1 MDYMIY
7 ILTICISAPLILMAA
22 LADAKSRRLLGF
34 MILGIYIAVLASEI
48 NSLLASAF
56 ADTMDYFHITI
67 VITPLTE
74 EILKAAPLLFTAIVF
89 CDNREVLFQ
98 RAMSIG
104 LGFSILENTFIVTKH
119 VETVSLLWAMIR
131 GFSSGLMHA
140 LCTISIGIGI
150 SMIKRHK
157 KLFACSTFAWLMTAA
172 IYHSLFN
179 MLVQSDYWLVGA
191 MIPIASYIPI
201 AIVIWKRKLNAAA

>member
-7 ILTICISAPLILMAA
+7 ILAICISAPLILMAV

-48 NSLLASAF
+48 NSLFSSAF
-56 ADTMDYFHITI
+56 ADSMDYFHITI
-67 VITPLTE
+67 TFTPISE
-74 EILKAAPLLFTAIVF
+74 EILKALPLLFTAIVF
-89 CDNREVLFQ
+89 CDNRKVLFQ

-104 LGFSILENTFIVTKH
+104 LGFAILENTFILTKH

-140 LCTISIGIGI
+140 LCTLSIDIGI
-150 SMIKRHK
+150 SVIKRRR
-157 KLFACSTFAWLMTAA
+157 KLFVCSTFAWLMAA
-172 IYHSLFN
+172 SIYHSMYN
-179 MLVQSDYWLVGA
+179 MLVQSDYWYVGVA
-191 MIPIASYIPI
+191 IPAISYLPV
-201 AIVIWKRKLNAAA
+201 AVVIKKRKLNE